1 MAGTGQEQE
10 MGHTSEQGGKR
21 LSAAMCERA
30 VVLHGGQQTPKDVGG
45 REERE
50 GLRVGKR
57 GPLTR

>member
-30 VVLHGGQQTPKDVGG
+30 VVLHGGQQTPKDWS
-45 REERE
+45 E
-50 GLRVGKR
+50 GVRNEKDCGLANEGH
-57 GPLTR
+57 